1 MRNGMFILA
10 VSSDSVKMHYL
21 PFDGG
26 PAKTPYLMFALV
38 FGIAMDA
45 LREGRL
51 KLLSFVCFIAESKV
65 S

>member
-1 MRNGMFILA
+1 MFILITA
-10 VSSDSVKMHYL
+10 VSSDIVKIHYL

-26 PAKTPYLMFALV
+26 AAKTPYLMVALV
-38 FGIAMDA
+38 FGMAMDA

-51 KLLSFVCFIAESKV
+51 KLLSFVCFITESNV

>member
-1 MRNGMFILA
+1 MA
-10 VSSDSVKMHYL
+10 VSSYRVQMHYL

-26 PAKTPYLMFALV
+26 AAKTPYLMVALV

-51 KLLSFVCFIAESKV
+51 KLLSFVGFITESKV